1 MTDIRYRASR
11 VLVAASLLASVTP
24 GVALAEEE
32 ENTGLM
38 LLMPNMSE
46 FVPACV
52 AFIIILII
60 VSKMAWP
67 AVLKT
72 MDEREKKIQGDLD
85 AAAQAREKA
94 EAAEADIAARLES
107 AEREAQEIIAEAKR
121 DAENERSRIIAE
133 GQASAQA
140 LIAKAHASVADEREK
155 AMIEL
160 SGQVVDLSVEIASK
174 IIGNGLSEDAQRELA
189 ERYLLEVGSLYEE

>member
-32 ENTGLM
+32 ENTGIM

-72 MDEREKKIQGDLD
+72 MDDREKKIQGDLD

-133 GQASAQA
+133 GQASAQDR
-140 LIAKAHASVADEREK
+140 KSV
-155 AMIEL
+155 
-160 SGQVVDLSVEIASK
+160 V
-174 IIGNGLSEDAQRELA
+174 
-189 ERYLLEVGSLYEE
+189 